1 MRMLVGMGLAATPAL
16 PLPAVADTVAEL
28 VAEVSQASV
37 TAHIAALEGERSTAP
52 AQAAAA
58 AYIAGQLA
66 GWGYLVTTQPVGAS
80 ENLIATLEGGV
91 HPDQV
96 FVLGAHFDTVSG
108 SPGAD
113 DNASGVAAVLE
124 VARVLV
130 SQPLDSTV
138 HLLFFAL
145 EEVGILGSAAYAAAL
160 AAADVDVVGMISL
173 DLIGYTCATP
183 GCQMLIPDIPGCLDS
198 QVESTVGD
206 FIGLAANTASI
217 PLMDAFLANA
227 AAYVPALAIETVTV
241 AGTGTCFPA
250 TRRSDH
256 KSFWDEGYPA
266 LVLSDGA
273 EARNPN
279 YHQPSDTL
287 STLDLPFATD
297 VTRAVLA
304 HVAAT
309 AMVSAPAVPALPG
322 GAAAI
327 AALALALAALP
338 RLRLRPSPARAPL
351 APPAGA
357 APRGRSRRARPRAGP
372 ASRPRA
378 RRA

>member
-1 MRMLVGMGLAATPAL
+1 VALAVPWGAPAL
-16 PLPAVADTVAEL
+16 ADPVADL
-28 VAEVSQASV
+28 VAEVSQVSL
-37 TAHIAALEGERSTAP
+37 TAHVDALDFDRSSAP

-66 GWGYLVTTQPVGAS
+66 GWGYAVATQPVGAS
-80 ENLIATLEGGV
+80 QNLIATLEGGV
-91 HPDQV
+91 DPERV
-96 FVLGAHFDTVSG
+96 FVLGAHFDSVPG

-124 VARVLV
+124 VARVLAGE
-130 SQPLDSTV
+130 PLASTV

-145 EEVGILGSAAYAAAL
+145 EEVGIQGSEAYAQAL
-160 AAADVDVVGMISL
+160 AGAGVDVVGMISL

-183 GCQMLIPDIPGCLDS
+183 GCQTLIPDIPGCLDS

-206 FIGLAANTASI
+206 FIGLAANTDSI
-217 PLMDAFLANA
+217 PLRNAFLANA
-227 AAYVPALAIETVTV
+227 AARVPSLPIETVTV

-273 EARNPN
+273 EARNPH

-287 STLDLPFATD
+287 ATLDLPFATD

-304 HVAAT
+304 HVATT
-309 AMVSAPAVPALPG
+309 ALASAPAVPALPRVG
-322 GAAAI
+322 GWILAAALM
-327 AALALALAALP
+327 AV
-338 RLRLRPSPARAPL
+338 
-351 APPAGA
+351 AGA
-357 APRGRSRRARPRAGP
+357 QQGRSGPGRRTIHE
-372 ASRPRA
+372 
-378 RRA
+378 